1 MFNRPFFL
9 HLRMKSFQH
18 ILLLLILYMLS
29 EVCVGQRPYPFVK
42 HNNMEI
48 FELPQELIE
57 ISGLIDVDTAFLAI
71 QDESGCI
78 YLLTPNNFAVR
89 SKLNFSWAGDYEAMV
104 EKEGG
109 VWVVD
114 SRGILFDL
122 TNDENSFH
130 VNNILQLP
138 DTKHEFEGIWQ
149 DSNLD
154 ELYLISRK
162 SQKRGKTPGDRYIWM
177 FDQIE
182 RNLERY
188 LQIPLDEVWQKLLEF
203 SNINTWRY
211 TVNKNLPLSDLTK
224 DLKSQN
230 WLILCSKPAAV
241 IVLDSKGSL
250 VDVIE
255 LDSQI
260 LPQPE
265 ALCFD
270 HNGNLIIASEGLLGP
285 ARIVRYKKLQKK

>member
-1 MFNRPFFL
+1 
-9 HLRMKSFQH
+9 
-18 ILLLLILYMLS
+18 MLS
-29 EVCVGQRPYPFVK
+29 EACEGQKPYPFVN

-57 ISGLIDVDTAFLAI
+57 ISGLIDVDTAFLAV

-78 YLLTPNNFAVR
+78 YSLSPNDFVISA
-89 SKLNFSWAGDYEAMV
+89 KLNFSWAGDYEAMV

-122 TNDENSFH
+122 TNDDNSFH
-130 VNNILQLP
+130 VNNILQIP
-138 DTKHEFEGIWQ
+138 ETNQEFEGIWQ

-162 SQKRGKTPGDRYIWM
+162 SQKRSNAPDERYIWM
-177 FDQIE
+177 FDQVE
-182 RNLERY
+182 KNLEKKM
-188 LQIPLDEVWQKLLEF
+188 QIPLDEVWQKLLEF
-203 SNINTWRY
+203 NNINTWRY

-241 IVLDSKGSL
+241 IVLNRKGSL

-255 LDSQI
+255 LDSQK

>member
-1 MFNRPFFL
+1 
-9 HLRMKSFQH
+9 
-18 ILLLLILYMLS
+18 MLS
-29 EVCVGQRPYPFVK
+29 EVCEGQRPYPFVK

-71 QDESGCI
+71 QDESGYI
-78 YLLTPNNFAVR
+78 YLLSPNDFVITA
-89 SKLNFSWAGDYEAMV
+89 KLNFSWAGDYEAMV

-109 VWVVD
+109 VWVID

-138 DTKHEFEGIWQ
+138 DTKQEFEGIWQ
-149 DSNLD
+149 DSNLN

-177 FDQIE
+177 FDLTE
-182 RNLERY
+182 KNLERK
-188 LQIPLDEVWQKLLEF
+188 LRIPLDEVWQKLLDF

-224 DLKSQN
+224 DLKSEN

-241 IVLDSKGSL
+241 IVLNSKGSL

-285 ARIVRYKKLQKK
+285 ARIVRYKKL